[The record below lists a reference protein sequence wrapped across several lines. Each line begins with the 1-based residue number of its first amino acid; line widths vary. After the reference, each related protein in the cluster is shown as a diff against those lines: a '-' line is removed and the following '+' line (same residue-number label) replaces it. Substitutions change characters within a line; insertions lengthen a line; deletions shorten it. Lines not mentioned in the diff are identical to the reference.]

1 MVGDDRSEQFDDTAR
16 VLGIEGS
23 GRLVGE
29 DDGRRG
35 DQRPRDRP
43 ALLLTA
49 GEGIGTVVGSV
60 PHPDRL
66 EGGPRCRVAA
76 SLGDTIEHQRQ
87 ADVLDE

>member
-1 MVGDDRSEQFDDTAR
+1 MVGDDRSEQFNNAAR
-16 VLGIEGS
+16 VFGIEGP
-23 GRLVGE
+23 GRLVCQN
-29 DDGRRG
+29 DRRRG
-35 DQRPRDRP
+35 NQCPGDRP